1 MTEATAAPTTGRA
14 TERTACG
21 ACGGDRLHRFL
32 DLGMSP
38 VAGDFPTTAE
48 RERMAPRFP
57 LRLATCQ
64 GQDCTL
70 VQLVDIIPGDV
81 LYGRDYPYYSGASKP
96 VVTHMSDYAAWV
108 MARYP
113 RLLREHGVL
122 EIAANDGTLLQWFAR
137 AGIRTLGVEPAAG
150 PAAYAA
156 GEHGLTMVVEPF
168 GATLAHALA
177 GGKFG
182 VIIANNVLAHVED
195 LGDFLTG
202 VRTALHPDGVAIF
215 EVQYLPDLLLGNA
228 FDLVYHEHRS
238 FFSLTS
244 LRALLAAHGL
254 AVTDVVQHEMQ
265 GGSIRVVARHA
276 GPLAWPEHTVG
287 HLLRAE
293 TWLGTSG
300 TADPFSGVQGRVN
313 RVRDRLR
320 ELLAREGS
328 RTVVGYAA
336 SAKATTLLS
345 FVGLDVDRI
354 AYMVDTTPVKWG
366 RYMPGTSIP
375 IIDSREIDARV
386 RAGYL
391 ASRPDT
397 YLLTVGNY
405 LPAVLRREAAFLAG
419 GGRIITP
426 LPVPTII

>member
-1 MTEATAAPTTGRA
+1 MTETTAKPATLAA
-14 TERTACG
+14 TERAACG
-21 ACGGDRLHRFL
+21 ACGGDGLYRFL

-38 VAGDFPTTAE
+38 VAGDFPTVPE
-48 RERMAPRFP
+48 YERMAPRFP
-57 LRLATCQ
+57 LRLAVC
-64 GQDCTL
+64 QDCTL
-70 VQLVDIIPGDV
+70 VQLVDIIPGEI
-81 LYGRDYPYYSGASKP
+81 LYGRDYPYYSGASAP
-96 VVTHMSDYAAWV
+96 VVMHMMDYAAYV
-108 MARYP
+108 MANFP
-113 RLLREHGVL
+113 RLLRDHGVL
-122 EIAANDGTLLQWFAR
+122 EIAANDGTLLRHFAR
-137 AGIRTLGVEPAAG
+137 AGFRTLGVEPATG

-156 GEHGLTMVVEPF
+156 AEHGLNMVVAPF
-168 GATLAHALA
+168 GESV
-177 GGKFG
+177 GKSFFAQGQRFG

-195 LGDFLTG
+195 LGNFLEG
-202 VRTALHPDGVAIF
+202 VRYALQPDGVAIF

-238 FFSLTS
+238 FFSLTA
-244 LRALLAAHGL
+244 LRALFASHGL
-254 AVTDVVQHEMQ
+254 TVCDVKQHEMQ

-276 GPLAWPEHTVG
+276 GPHVHPEHSVN

-293 TWLGTSG
+293 AWLGTSG
-300 TADPFSGVQGRVN
+300 TTNPFSGVQGRVN
-313 RVRDRLR
+313 RIRDRLR
-320 ELLAREGS
+320 TLLAREGS

-375 IIDSREIDARV
+375 ILDPTEAAETATIGGLR
-386 RAGYL
+386 
-391 ASRPDT
+391 RPDT

-405 LPAVLRREAAFLAG
+405 LPATLRREAAFLAA
-419 GGRIITP
+419 GGRIISP